1 MLKIILLFTSFAAF
15 IIIGHAQEIIST
27 SGQFANGSQGSLSWT
42 LGEPITETASGLTN
56 ILTQGF
62 QQDFERFA
70 GNSELYLTDQFEIY
84 PNPFTSEINLHSNLA
99 SLKYRVLV
107 TDTKMKQ
114 VREINFI
121 LPHGISSYKIDL
133 STLSSGLYFLTIY
146 SGESA
151 ESITKRIIKIDENH

>member
-42 LGEPITETASGLTN
+42 
-56 ILTQGF
+56 
-62 QQDFERFA
+62 
-70 GNSELYLTDQFEIY
+70 
-84 PNPFTSEINLHSNLA
+84 NPFTSEINLHSNLA